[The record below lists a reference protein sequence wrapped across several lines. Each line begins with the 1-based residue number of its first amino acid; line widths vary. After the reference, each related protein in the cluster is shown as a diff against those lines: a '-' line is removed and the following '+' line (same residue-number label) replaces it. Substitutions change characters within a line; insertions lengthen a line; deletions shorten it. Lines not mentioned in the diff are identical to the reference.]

1 MFCIMIFWVFNPLVC
16 PICCPANS
24 TIFIVKINPP
34 KAAADGDGEVE
45 DAQHQR
51 PLTFTVPNNKDC
63 AHQQKDR
70 RTNQKDDIPL
80 RVNQVKMAALAL
92 LPVL

>member
-1 MFCIMIFWVFNPLVC
+1 MDPHLVLYINTVPDQGRALSASKNIIYLCIPE
-16 PICCPANS
+16 
-24 TIFIVKINPP
+24 
-34 KAAADGDGEVE
+34 AAADGNGEVE